1 MNMLNNT
8 NILSISNVTFFWE
21 SNSKPTLKNLNFY
34 INRGEFIGI
43 IGPSG
48 CGKSTLLSLISGLE
62 QGYTGTIKYNNRLLK
77 NPSKDIGVVF
87 QEYGLFP
94 WLTVKKNI
102 EFSLNL
108 NGLHNETKNKSS
120 LEILKKIQLE
130 QHAEKYP
137 HELSGG
143 MRQRVAIARSLINN
157 PKILLMDEPFGAL
170 DYNTR
175 LNMNQLLLDIWNEY
189 KNTIIFVTHD
199 IMEAILLSD
208 RIFLMKANPGEITEV
223 LDINLERPR
232 NIHSKDFID
241 YLKKIQNHLGK
252 ES

>member
-1 MNMLNNT
+1 
-8 NILSISNVTFFWE
+8 
-21 SNSKPTLKNLNFY
+21 
-34 INRGEFIGI
+34 
-43 IGPSG
+43 
-48 CGKSTLLSLISGLE
+48 
-62 QGYTGTIKYNNRLLK
+62 
-77 NPSKDIGVVF
+77 
-87 QEYGLFP
+87 
-94 WLTVKKNI
+94 
-102 EFSLNL
+102 
-108 NGLHNETKNKSS
+108 
-120 LEILKKIQLE
+120 
-130 QHAEKYP
+130 
-137 HELSGG
+137 
-143 MRQRVAIARSLINN
+143 
-157 PKILLMDEPFGAL
+157 MDEPFGAL